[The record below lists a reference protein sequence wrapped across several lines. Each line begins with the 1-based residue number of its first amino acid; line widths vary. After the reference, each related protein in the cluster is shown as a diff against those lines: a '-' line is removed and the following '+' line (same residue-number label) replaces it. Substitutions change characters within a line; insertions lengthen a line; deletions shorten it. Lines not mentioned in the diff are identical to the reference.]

1 MNNDFPIW
9 LVVIDYIFGFLMF
22 ILILKFIFN
31 LFVADGNKFYIVRL
45 FSKITMQL
53 IQISTKIT
61 PKFIVEPIIPIFV
74 AWLIFMLRIYF
85 LPLLI
90 GYSSIGD
97 FAFIFEKD
105 IITLISSTILNMAL
119 YLNYGIY

>member
-45 FSKITMQL
+45 FSKITMPL

-61 PKFIVEPIIPIFV
+61 PKFIV
-74 AWLIFMLRIYF
+74 R
-85 LPLLI
+85 
-90 GYSSIGD
+90 
-97 FAFIFEKD
+97 
-105 IITLISSTILNMAL
+105 
-119 YLNYGIY
+119 